1 MVMIEDSKEIQVVD
15 KSAIDDAAFEDM
27 EEDFLEVLAQ
37 LAGDRSLEKFRTEY
51 EKLYKALKKSHE
63 GEKRLMGKC
72 RELNAETVANRAKV
86 TTSQKLSNDDT
97 QTIAELKEEK
107 AQATEN
113 EVMAREKEHQTREK
127 ITALKRGINDLT
139 KKIEHGSGLSIGQ
152 EKSVNELLKT
162 KEELTKERDVQLQE
176 IVKLRE
182 QLAQTYAEQ
191 QKLDQERAKTD
202 EKIAELKKDI
212 TEKNKDADEE
222 RKKKDKVD
230 RTLREAKLNLETRTN
245 ACKTIED
252 MIAAYKEDITKLE
265 QKLKDLRVLN
275 ERSKKDYEVLT
286 SRSHKLQHE
295 FEQLSFVT
303 EQLAAENT
311 SRVNEL
317 KQKENEVDHLKKET
331 QHVNKVREGIQKKIR
346 EIESK
351 KAEIEGER
359 DKLKDENN
367 QLQSHLNEAYKK
379 AEQDKKDIEQLTR
392 NRDIFKKNAMKAE
405 TATRKQEELVKFH
418 ENSKK
423 HLQQEIENFREEA
436 KKQRKIIYQLEKERD
451 QYIQKASDFTHQVLN
466 DMEEVKKKEMKIFE
480 LKKKI
485 AEAETKLKQ
494 QQNLYEAVR
503 SDRNVY
509 SKNLIESQAEIQ
521 EMAKKLKNMYHLIS
535 QLKEDIQ
542 SKENALIK
550 SYFDNK
556 KVEKDKEVLRNSLKK
571 SKEQSRECKA
581 FIGAQ
586 ESEERKLLKIIA
598 EADAERIRQKKE
610 LDQVISER
618 DIIGTQ
624 FVRSK
629 DELRQLYEKIK
640 IQRSMLN
647 KGETQYNQRLG
658 DTALLKS
665 EIRKLRG
672 QKTVLQKKV
681 ADTDELRMET
691 YNIQRELLRERTRCT
706 ALEEELLNPMNIH
719 RWRKLEG
726 SDPSTY
732 EHIQKIHA
740 LQKRL
745 ITKNEEV
752 EEKELLVQEKEK
764 LYIELNHVL
773 ARQPGPEVAEQLQV
787 YNSTLK
793 EKNKQIK
800 AMNQELYMYESQ
812 VSEYKYEI
820 ERIDKE
826 LLEVKKKYIL
836 QKKKEQKAQER
847 EQVLAQVGQS
857 MLNPSRMEGPSF
869 SGGGFNFQASASL
882 PL

>member
-1 MVMIEDSKEIQVVD
+1 MVMIEDSKELQVVD

-182 QLAQTYAEQ
+182 HLAQTYAEQ

-367 QLQSHLNEAYKK
+367 QLQSP
-379 AEQDKKDIEQLTR
+379 EQDKKDIEQLTR

-624 FVRSK
+624 FVR
-629 DELRQLYEKIK
+629 R
-640 IQRSMLN
+640 
-647 KGETQYNQRLG
+647 ETQYNQRLG

-672 QKTVLQKKV
+672 QKAVLQKKV

-869 SGGGFNFQASASL
+869 SGGGFNFQASGSL

>member
-1 MVMIEDSKEIQVVD
+1 MVMIEDSKELQVVD

-27 EEDFLEVLAQ
+27 EEDFLEVLSQ
-37 LAGDRSLEKFRTEY
+37 LAGDRSLEKFRSEY

-86 TTSQKLSNDDT
+86 STSQKLSNDDT

-182 QLAQTYAEQ
+182 QLAHTYAEQ
-191 QKLDQERAKTD
+191 QKLDQERAKTE

-230 RTLREAKLNLETRTN
+230 KTLREAKLNLETRTN

-286 SRSHKLQHE
+286 SRSHKLQQE

-521 EMAKKLKNMYHLIS
+521 EMSKKLKNMYHLIS

-556 KVEKDKEVLRNSLKK
+556 KVEKDKEKLMLK
-571 SKEQSRECKA
+571 
-581 FIGAQ
+581 G
-586 ESEERKLLKIIA
+586 L
-598 EADAERIRQKKE
+598 DKKE

-672 QKTVLQKKV
+672 QKAVLQKKV
-681 ADTDELRMET
+681 ADIDELRMET

-847 EQVLAQVGQS
+847 EQVLDQVGQS
-857 MLNPSRMEGPSF
+857 VLNPSRMEGPGF
-869 SGGGFNFQASASL
+869 SGGGFNFPASASL